1 MTPTDPFKPPTTS
14 PAPPIPAGLA
24 AALPPD
30 LPEESEFRQDVISG
44 RWVIF
49 APERARRPL
58 GQSKPQARQNA
69 VRDVCPF
76 CPGPNHDTPAP
87 SYALPLDGDWQVLVC
102 PNKFPAVRPIAPDTR
117 GLTLRL
123 QLNQLPGFGVHEL
136 VVEGRDHFTDPIEL
150 TDETYR
156 LVLLSYRERIR
167 AFAADSRMDYV
178 SVFKNV
184 GAEAGASMAHTHSQ
198 LVATPFIP
206 NNIRDEM
213 AGAAAQYEKR
223 KKCAFCADITADRF
237 GVPRFVAESAHFV
250 AVCPFAPR
258 FAYEMWVLPKAHASH
273 YEQITDAEAAELV
286 LLLKRVLKALDAV
299 AGVPAY
305 NYYLHTAPL
314 RAEPNPSYHW
324 HLEIV
329 PRVARAAG
337 FEWASDCF
345 INATAP
351 ETAAADLR
359 NAVAGVR

>member
-1 MTPTDPFKPPTTS
+1 MWSNTAMTPSPFDIT
-14 PAPPIPAGLA
+14 
-24 AALPPD
+24 
-30 LPEESEFRQDVISG
+30 EQSEFRQDIISG

-58 GQSKPQARQNA
+58 GQSKPQARQNV

-76 CPGPNHDTPAP
+76 CPGPGFDTPPP
-87 SYALPLDGDWQVLVC
+87 SQQFPATGDWQVLVC
-102 PNKFPAVRPIAPDTR
+102 PNKFPAVRAIAPDTR
-117 GLTLRL
+117 GLTMRL

-136 VVEGRDHFTDPIEL
+136 VIEGRDHFTDPTEL
-150 TDETYR
+150 SDETYR
-156 LVLLSYRERIR
+156 LVLQSYRERIR
-167 AFAADSRMDYV
+167 TFAKDERMDYV

-198 LVATPFIP
+198 IIATPFIP

-213 AGAAAQYEKR
+213 AGAEAHLAKR
-223 KKCAFCADITADRF
+223 KKCVFCELFKADRF
-237 GVPRFVAESAHFV
+237 GIPRLVAESAHFV

-273 YEQITDAEAAELV
+273 YEAITDGEIAELET
-286 LLLKRVLKALDAV
+286 LMKRVLRALDAV

-314 RAEPNPSYHW
+314 RSEPSASYHW

-329 PRVARAAG
+329 PRTARPAG
-337 FEWASDCF
+337 FEWSTGVF
-345 INATAP
+345 INTVLP
-351 ETAAADLR
+351 ERAAHDLKA
-359 NAVAGVR
+359 AVK